1 MPPENTERT
10 PINVIKWFD
19 LRGLDLGS
27 FAFIMN
33 RVSGIGLTVYLFL
46 HLVVLGQLARGPQAY
61 DQFITMVKSPW
72 FLFGE
77 FIVVAGVLLHGL
89 NGLRVA
95 LTSFGSG
102 VQRQKQ
108 LFIGLM
114 ILALVGCVI
123 FGLRMLGGD

>member
-1 MPPENTERT
+1 MTSENTDRKPT
-10 PINVIKWFD
+10 NVMKWFD
-19 LRGLDLGS
+19 LRGLDLGTI
-27 FAFIMN
+27 AFIMN
-33 RVSGIGLTVYLFL
+33 RVSGLGLTVYLFL
-46 HLVVLGQLARGPQAY
+46 HLIVLSQLARGPLAY
-61 DQFITMVKSPW
+61 DQFIALVKNPW

-114 ILALVGCVI
+114 ILALIGSAFFAFRM
-123 FGLRMLGGD
+123 FGGE